1 MENKNILLIDDDA
14 AIHTIVKSIGP
25 ELGLGV
31 VAVARGE
38 EGLKLALSSTF
49 AVVILDLGLPDIG
62 GMAILKQ
69 LRERQPALPILLLSS
84 RTAEVDKV
92 LGLEIGADDYLT
104 KPFSMRELVARV
116 RSLLRRKRAYEVSIT
131 GDDGDLSGILRIA
144 DLVLDFQ
151 KRSLH
156 VLGKHIDLSALEFDI
171 VAYLA
176 RHRGRVVSRDEL
188 LTEVWGYTPNATAG
202 YESTVSTNLSR
213 VRTKLE
219 PTPDAPQY
227 IFTVRGVG
235 YRFVE
240 GSASPQKKK

>member
-104 KPFSMRELVARV
+104 KPFSMRELVA
-116 RSLLRRKRAYEVSIT
+116 
-131 GDDGDLSGILRIA
+131 
-144 DLVLDFQ
+144 
-151 KRSLH
+151 
-156 VLGKHIDLSALEFDI
+156 
-171 VAYLA
+171 
-176 RHRGRVVSRDEL
+176 
-188 LTEVWGYTPNATAG
+188 
-202 YESTVSTNLSR
+202 
-213 VRTKLE
+213 
-219 PTPDAPQY
+219 
-227 IFTVRGVG
+227 
-235 YRFVE
+235 
-240 GSASPQKKK
+240 